1 MTAKCSPTCSLPA
14 VVICALVFAMSVL
27 PAYACYTVVVGR
39 GVSVDGSVLV
49 GHNEQNTGKRF
60 INFRKVPR
68 LKYDDGAVVNL
79 RAGGHIAQVKETHA
93 FLWSENPGISFSD
106 SYMNEHGVVVVT
118 DGCPDRGE
126 DLDKL
131 ESQGQLRDGGIGY
144 MLRRLVVERAKTA
157 RQGVQIAGSIID
169 EVGYCSS
176 RTLVIADPKEG
187 WLLSM
192 TRGRQWVAERVPDD
206 KVALLPNVYIINKV
220 DLSDRGNFLASA
232 NLVDYAVGKG
242 WWPAGKKPF
251 VFSKAY
257 SRPRE
262 VLMDPR
268 QWRGQC
274 MVTGAEIRREP
285 DRQLPFAV
293 KPAKK
298 LAVKDVIGILRN
310 HEDVVICRGATQEG
324 SVFQLRGRM
333 PPEIGCVYWR
343 TSGEP
348 CTSVLTPWYC
358 GITDTPKEYYKPVD
372 VRKQL
377 TLEHHFS
384 DTPGKFD
391 ADSDLAWWVFKK
403 LQDRINARG
412 EEAFDA
418 NRLFWDSFESELFAR
433 QPLIEEKAIDLY
445 KKDASLAAR
454 YLTEYCGQV
463 AQRALAEAARRQ

>member
-1 MTAKCSPTCSLPA
+1 MNSSYSSTRSWPA
-14 VVICALVFAMSVL
+14 VVICVLVFAIGVL

-39 GVSVDGSVLV
+39 DVSVDGSVLV
-49 GHNEQNTGKRF
+49 GHNEQNTGNRF
-60 INFRKVPR
+60 LNFRKVPR

-79 RAGGHIAQVKETHA
+79 QAGGHIAQVKETHA

-106 SYMNEHGVVVVT
+106 SYMNEYGVVVVT

-126 DLDKL
+126 GLDKL

-144 MLRRLVVERAKTA
+144 MLRRLVAERAKTA

-187 WLLSM
+187 WVLSM
-192 TRGRQWVAERVPDD
+192 TRGRQWVARRVPDD
-206 KVALLPNVYIINKV
+206 KVVLLPNVYIINEV
-220 DLSDRGNFLASA
+220 DLSDKDNYLASA
-232 NLVDYAVGKG
+232 NLVDYAVEKE

-257 SRPRE
+257 SQPRE

-274 MVTGAEIRREP
+274 IVTGAEIPREP

-298 LAVKDVIGILRN
+298 LTVKDVIGILRN
-310 HEDVVICRGATQEG
+310 HEDVAICNDVLQEG

-343 TSGEP
+343 TSAEP
-348 CTSVLTPWYC
+348 CTSVLTPWYA
-358 GITDTPKEYYKPVD
+358 GITDTPKEYFNPVD
-372 VRKQL
+372 VRRQL

-384 DTPGKFD
+384 DTPGKYD

-403 LQDRINARG
+403 LQDRINAQG
-412 EEAFDA
+412 EQAFDR
-418 NRLFWDSFESELFAR
+418 NRLFWDTFEAGLFA
-433 QPLIEEKAIDLY
+433 QQAIIEEKALDLY
-445 KKDASLAAR
+445 KRDASLAVF
-454 YLTEYCGQV
+454 YLTEYCSQV
-463 AQRALAEAARRQ
+463 AQTALAEAAKRQ

>member
-1 MTAKCSPTCSLPA
+1 MNSSYSSGRLLAA
-14 VVICALVFAMSVL
+14 VVVCVLVFAMSVL

-39 GVSVDGSVLV
+39 DVSADGSVLV
-49 GHNEQNTGKRF
+49 GHNEQNTGNRF
-60 INFRKVPR
+60 LNFRKVPR

-79 RAGGHIAQVKETHA
+79 QAGGHIAQVKETHA
-93 FLWSENPGISFSD
+93 FLWSENPGIPFSD
-106 SYMNEHGVVVVT
+106 TYMNEYGVVVVT
-118 DGCPDRGE
+118 DGCADRGE

-131 ESQGQLRDGGIGY
+131 ESQGQLREGGIGY
-144 MLRRLVVERAKTA
+144 MLRRLVAERAKTA
-157 RQGVQIAGSIID
+157 RQGVQIAGSLID

-176 RTLVIADPKEG
+176 RTLVIADSREG
-187 WLLSM
+187 WVLSM
-192 TRGRQWVAERVPDD
+192 TRGRQWAAHRVPDD
-206 KVALLPNVYIINKV
+206 KVVVVPNVYIINKI
-220 DLSDRGNFLASA
+220 DLSDKDNFVASA
-232 NLVDYAVGKG
+232 NLVDYAVEKG

-257 SRPRE
+257 SQPRE

-274 MVTGAEIRREP
+274 IVTGAEIPREP

-298 LAVKDVIGILRN
+298 LTVKDVVGILRN
-310 HEDVVICRGATQEG
+310 HEDVAICRSDIQEG
-324 SVFQLRGRM
+324 SVFQLRGHL

-343 TSGEP
+343 TSAEP

-358 GITDTPKEYYKPVD
+358 GITKTPKEYYKPVS
-372 VRKQL
+372 VRRQL

-384 DTPGKFD
+384 DAPGRFD

-403 LQDRINARG
+403 LQDRINAHG

-445 KKDASLAAR
+445 KKDASLAVR
-454 YLTEYCGQV
+454 HLTGYCGRV
-463 AQRALAEAARRQ
+463 AQRALAEAAKR

>member
-1 MTAKCSPTCSLPA
+1 MTSKYSSIRSLPA
-14 VVICALVFAMSVL
+14 AVICVLVFAIGVL

-39 GVSVDGSVLV
+39 DVSVDGSVLV

-60 INFRKVPR
+60 INFRKVAR

-93 FLWSENPGISFSD
+93 FLWSENPGIPFSD

-131 ESQGQLRDGGIGY
+131 ESRGQLREGGIGY

-157 RQGVQIAGSIID
+157 RQGVEIAGSIID

-192 TRGRQWVAERVPDD
+192 TRGRQWVARRVPDD
-206 KVALLPNVYIINKV
+206 KVVLLPNVYIINEV
-220 DLSDRGNFLASA
+220 DLSDKDNYLASA
-232 NLVDYAVGKG
+232 NLVDYAVEKG

-257 SRPRE
+257 SQPRE

-274 MVTGAEIRREP
+274 IVTGAEIPREP

-310 HEDVVICRGATQEG
+310 HEDVAICNDVLQEG
-324 SVFQLRGRM
+324 SVFQLRESL

-343 TSGEP
+343 TSAEP
-348 CTSVLTPWYC
+348 CTSVLTPWYA

-372 VRKQL
+372 VRRQL

-403 LQDRINARG
+403 MQDRINAHG
-412 EEAFDA
+412 EEASRR
-418 NRLFWDSFESELFAR
+418 NRLLWDTFEARLFTL
-433 QPLIEEKAIDLY
+433 QGGVEEKALDLY
-445 KKDASLAAR
+445 KEDASRAVR

-463 AQRALAEAARRQ
+463 AQRALAKAAKRQ

>member
-1 MTAKCSPTCSLPA
+1 MTSKCSSIRSLS
-14 VVICALVFAMSVL
+14 VVVVCGLVFVIGVL

-39 GVSVDGSVLV
+39 DVSVDGSVLV

-68 LKYDDGAVVNL
+68 LKYDAGAVVDL
-79 RAGGHIAQVKETHA
+79 RAGGHISQVKETHA
-93 FLWSENPGISFSD
+93 FLWSENPGIPFSD

-126 DLDKL
+126 DLDRL
-131 ESQGQLRDGGIGY
+131 ESQGRLRDGGIGY

-157 RQGVQIAGSIID
+157 RQGVQIAGGIID

-176 RTLVIADPKEG
+176 RTLVIADAKEG

-192 TRGRQWVAERVPDD
+192 TRGRQWVARRVPDD
-206 KVALLPNVYIINKV
+206 KVVVLPNVYIINEV
-220 DLSDRGNFLASA
+220 NLSDNANFLASE
-232 NLVDYAVGKG
+232 NLVDYAVEKG
-242 WWPAGKKPF
+242 WWPAGKTPF

-262 VLMDPR
+262 VFMDPR

-274 MVTGAEIRREP
+274 MVMGAEILREP

-310 HEDVVICRGATQEG
+310 HKDVAICKDVTQEG
-324 SVFQLRGRM
+324 LVFQLREYL

-358 GITDTPKEYYKPVD
+358 GITKTPKEYYKPVG

-384 DTPGKFD
+384 DTPGKFG
-391 ADSDLAWWVFKK
+391 ADSNLAWWVFKK
-403 LQDRINARG
+403 MQDRINARG
-412 EEAFDA
+412 EEASDA
-418 NRLFWDSFESELFAR
+418 NRMLWDSFEAELFTR
-433 QPLIEEKAIDLY
+433 QPVVEEKALDLY
-445 KKDASLAAR
+445 KKDASLAAS
-454 YLTEYCGQV
+454 YLTEYCGRV
-463 AQRALAEAARRQ
+463 ARKTLAEAAKRQ

>member
-1 MTAKCSPTCSLPA
+1 MNSSYSSIRSLLT
-14 VVICALVFAMSVL
+14 VVICGLVFVIGVL

-39 GVSVDGSVLV
+39 DASVDGSVLV
-49 GHNEQNTGKRF
+49 GHNEQNTGNRF
-60 INFRKVPR
+60 LNFRKVPR

-79 RAGGHIAQVKETHA
+79 RAGGHVAQVKETHA

-106 SYMNEHGVVVVT
+106 SYMNEYGVVVVT
-118 DGCPDRGE
+118 DGCADRGE

-131 ESQGQLRDGGIGY
+131 ESQGQLREGGIGY

-176 RTLVIADPKEG
+176 RTLVIADSKEG
-187 WLLSM
+187 WVLSM
-192 TRGRQWVAERVPDD
+192 TRGKQWVAQRVPDD
-206 KVALLPNVYIINKV
+206 KVVVLPNVYIINKI
-220 DLSDRGNFLASA
+220 DLSDRDNFLASR
-232 NLVDYAVGKG
+232 NLVDYAVEKE

-257 SRPRE
+257 SRPRGG
-262 VLMDPR
+262 LMDAR

-285 DRQLPFAV
+285 DRQLPFTV

-298 LAVKDVIGILRN
+298 LTVKDVVAILRN
-310 HEDVVICRGATQEG
+310 HEDVAICRSDIQEG
-324 SVFQLRGRM
+324 SVFQLRSDL

-358 GITDTPKEYYKPVD
+358 GITRTPKEYYKPVG
-372 VRKQL
+372 VRRQL

-384 DTPGKFD
+384 DTPGKYD

-403 LQDRINARG
+403 LQDRINAQG
-412 EEAFDA
+412 EEAFDT
-418 NRLFWDSFESELFAR
+418 NRLFWDSFEAGLFAR
-433 QPLIEEKAIDLY
+433 QGGAEEKAIDLY
-445 KKDASLAAR
+445 KKDVSLAAR
-454 YLTEYCGQV
+454 YLTEYCGRV
-463 AQRALAEAARRQ
+463 AQRALAEVAKRQ

>member
-1 MTAKCSPTCSLPA
+1 MNSSYSLGRYLLA
-14 VVICALVFAMSVL
+14 VVICVLVFAIGVV

-39 GVSVDGSVLV
+39 DVSVDGSVLV
-49 GHNEQNTGKRF
+49 GHNEQNVGDRF

-68 LKYDDGAVVNL
+68 LKYDDSAVVNL

-93 FLWSENPGISFSD
+93 FLWSENPGIPFSD
-106 SYMNEHGVVVVT
+106 SYMNEYGVVVVT

-126 DLDKL
+126 DPDKL

-144 MLRRLVVERAKTA
+144 MLRRLVAERAKTA
-157 RQGVQIAGSIID
+157 RQGVQIAGSLID

-176 RTLVIADPKEG
+176 RTLVIADSREG
-187 WLLSM
+187 WVLSM
-192 TRGRQWVAERVPDD
+192 TRGKQWVAQRVPDD
-206 KVALLPNVYIINKV
+206 KVVVVPNVYIIKRI
-220 DLSDRGNFLASA
+220 DLSDKDNFVASE
-232 NLVDYAVGKG
+232 NLVDYAVEKE
-242 WWPAGKKPF
+242 WWPTGKKPF

-257 SRPRE
+257 SQPRE

-274 MVTGAEIRREP
+274 MVTGKRVPHEP

-298 LAVKDVIGILRN
+298 LTVKDVVGILRN
-310 HEDVVICRGATQEG
+310 HEDVAICRSDIQEG
-324 SVFQLRGRM
+324 SVFQLRSNL
-333 PPEIGCVYWR
+333 PPAIGCVYWR
-343 TSGEP
+343 TSAEP

-372 VRKQL
+372 VRRQL

-384 DTPGKFD
+384 DTPGRHD
-391 ADSDLAWWVFKK
+391 ADSDLAWWVFKR
-403 LQDRINARG
+403 LQDRINAQD

-418 NRLFWDSFESELFAR
+418 NRLFWDNFEARLFAR
-433 QPLIEEKAIDLY
+433 QPGLEKTAIDLY
-445 KKDASLAAR
+445 KKDASLAAH
-454 YLTEYCGQV
+454 YLTRHCVYV
-463 AQRALAEAARRQ
+463 AQAALGAAARR

>member
-1 MTAKCSPTCSLPA
+1 MTSKYSSIRFLPA
-14 VVICALVFAMSVL
+14 AVICGLVFAIGVL

-39 GVSVDGSVLV
+39 DVSVDGSVLV
-49 GHNEQNTGKRF
+49 GHNEQNTGRRF
-60 INFRKVPR
+60 INFRKIPR

-79 RAGGHIAQVKETHA
+79 HAGGHIAQVKETHA
-93 FLWSENPGISFSD
+93 FLWSENPGIPFSD

-118 DGCPDRGE
+118 DGCPDRGG

-131 ESQGQLRDGGIGY
+131 ESQGQLREGGIGY

-176 RTLVIADPKEG
+176 RTLVIADSKEG
-187 WLLSM
+187 WVLSM
-192 TRGRQWVAERVPDD
+192 TRGKQWVAQRVPDD
-206 KVALLPNVYIINKV
+206 KVVLLPNVYIINEV
-220 DLSDRGNFLASA
+220 DLSDKDNFLASA
-232 NLVDYAVGKG
+232 NLVDYAVEKG

-251 VFSKAY
+251 VFSMAY

-274 MVTGAEIRREP
+274 MVTGTEILREP

-298 LAVKDVIGILRN
+298 LAVKDVISILRN
-310 HEDVVICRGATQEG
+310 HEDAAICNDVLQEG
-324 SVFQLRGRM
+324 SVFQLRQHM
-333 PPEIGCVYWR
+333 PTEIGCVYWR
-343 TSGEP
+343 TSAEP

-358 GITDTPKEYYKPVD
+358 GITKTPKEYYKPVD
-372 VRKQL
+372 VRRQL

-384 DTPGKFD
+384 DAPGTYD

-403 LQDRINARG
+403 MQDHVNAAQEG
-412 EEAFDA
+412 TFDR
-418 NRLFWDSFESELFAR
+418 NRLFWDSFELGLFA
-433 QPLIEEKAIDLY
+433 QQAVVEEKALDLY
-445 KKDASLAAR
+445 KKDTSLAVF

-463 AQRALAEAARRQ
+463 AQRALSGAARRQ

>member
-1 MTAKCSPTCSLPA
+1 MNSKYSSIGSLPA
-14 VVICALVFAMSVL
+14 AVICVLVFVMSVL

-39 GVSVDGSVLV
+39 DVSVDGSVLV

-60 INFRKVPR
+60 INFRKVAR

-93 FLWSENPGISFSD
+93 FLWSENPGIPFSD

-131 ESQGQLRDGGIGY
+131 ESRGQLREGGIGY

-157 RQGVQIAGSIID
+157 RQGVEIAGSIID

-192 TRGRQWVAERVPDD
+192 TRGRQWAAQRVPDD
-206 KVALLPNVYIINKV
+206 KVVVVPNVYIINKI
-220 DLSDRGNFLASA
+220 DLSDKDNFVASA
-232 NLVDYAVGKG
+232 NLVDYAVEKG

-257 SRPRE
+257 SQPRE

-274 MVTGAEIRREP
+274 IVTGAEIPREP

-310 HEDVVICRGATQEG
+310 HEDVAICNDVLQEG
-324 SVFQLRGRM
+324 SVFQLRESL

-343 TSGEP
+343 TSAEP
-348 CTSVLTPWYC
+348 CTSVLTPWYA

-372 VRKQL
+372 VRRQL

-403 LQDRINARG
+403 MQDRINAHG
-412 EEAFDA
+412 EEASRR
-418 NRLFWDSFESELFAR
+418 NRLLWDTFEARLFTL
-433 QPLIEEKAIDLY
+433 QGGVEEKALDLY
-445 KKDASLAAR
+445 KEDASRAVR

-463 AQRALAEAARRQ
+463 AQRALAKAAKRQ